1 MRVGY
6 IYLILTVL
14 SCAAAVFFILEWIAS
29 SVSHG
34 VAARRMRKN
43 LLESLPEVLQRS
55 GSPARTHAWGKLDR
69 RLSRAGFRREPFL
82 AVSAGLAVSGA
93 VLGFILIRDLGISL
107 LLSVGSI
114 FLSLLA
120 LDWAVEKRER
130 KILDQMPVAIQLFS
144 VEYDT
149 TKSVEEAMARAAK
162 GVGEPLRG
170 YMEQCARDLKSGK
183 SLKNALEDFAENVGN
198 SYGRLWSRM
207 LLAASGDMTVVKVM
221 PRLIERLSKQ
231 KLLQQKNMTELSST
245 RRIAGILNVLVI
257 PCFILVQIFFPKSS
271 EFFGEPLGRLVI
283 AIFLLSLCVGIMLD
297 RLLQRVDF

>member
-1 MRVGY
+1 MRLGH

-14 SCAAAVFFILEWIAS
+14 LCAAVVFFILEWIVN
-29 SVSHG
+29 SVLHR

-43 LLESLPEVLQRS
+43 LLASLPEILQRN
-55 GSPARTHAWGKLDR
+55 GSPARAGAWGHLDK
-69 RLSRAGFRREPFL
+69 RLSKAGFRREPFL
-82 AVSAGLAVSGA
+82 AVSAGLAISGA
-93 VLGFILIRDLGISL
+93 VLGFILMRDLGISL
-107 LLSVGSI
+107 LLSVGSV

-120 LDWAVEKRER
+120 LDWAMEKRER

-170 YMEQCARDLKSGK
+170 YMEQCAKDLKSGK
-183 SLKNALEDFAENVGN
+183 SLKNALDDFAENVGN

-207 LLAASGDMTVVKVM
+207 LLAAAGDMTVVKVM

-231 KLLQQKNMTELSST
+231 KLLQQKNMTELSGT

-257 PCFILVQIFFPKSS
+257 PCFILVQVLFPESSGFFN
-271 EFFGEPLGRLVI
+271 EPLGRVVV
-283 AIFLLSLCVGIMLD
+283 AVFLLSLCVGIMLD
-297 RLLQRVDF
+297 RLLQKVDF